1 MPQTAPAQAPE
12 APSPENEAW
21 AEALWLPCQLSF
33 ELPIPGFTIGD
44 LLRLQVESVVETQR
58 AEGTDIEVQ
67 LNGQTIGWAEFE
79 VVGDRLA
86 FRFTE
91 LE

>member
-1 MPQTAPAQAPE
+1 MEQTATVQAP
-12 APSPENEAW
+12 APPSPANEAW
-21 AEALWLPCQLSF
+21 EEALWLPCKLTF

-44 LLRLQVESVVETQR
+44 LLRLHVESVVDTQR

-79 VVGDRLA
+79 VVGEHLA